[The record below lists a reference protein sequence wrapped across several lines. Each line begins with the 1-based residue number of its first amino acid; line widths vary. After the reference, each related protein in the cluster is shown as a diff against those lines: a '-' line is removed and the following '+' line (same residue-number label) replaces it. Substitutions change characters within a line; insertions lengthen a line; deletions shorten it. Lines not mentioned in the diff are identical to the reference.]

1 MKSLTITL
9 FFILFVIQ
17 ISFSQND
24 SLINKVN
31 TGELSSEEIYSRC
44 SDAVVLVY
52 QYDRA
57 NALLGYGSGVIVSS
71 RGLVYTNYHVVE
83 HASRIEVRNGN
94 EIFDSVAFA
103 GFDPFNDAVLL
114 KLPEGNYPFINIS
127 KDNDYK
133 IGSNIYA
140 LGNPQGYAKTF
151 SYGVISAIRT
161 NENAAKIQISAPI
174 SPGSSGG
181 ALLNS
186 RGELIGIT
194 SNSVTTGQNMNFAIP
209 VNIFVNI
216 PVIDLTNTEQTFL
229 IKQMFSL
236 YTSSERISFDSTVII
251 ISQYCDL
258 YNNDTAKWE
267 FAGQFYS
274 NRGEYDSA
282 IACYSR
288 GIELNN
294 TNKFLF
300 KYRADCYAQKS
311 DTVKALSDYQS
322 SITLC
327 NTYLEAYIDR
337 AKYFNYTLKDYKRA
351 IDDYDMVLKINPE
364 YDFVYTEKASCKLNM
379 NDKQGAIQELSNSL
393 LWKDDNPVLYKMRA
407 EIYSA
412 LKMYDEAIDDYD
424 IVLYKSPMEI
434 DAYLSR
440 AILYSKIDDPVSAI
454 RDYQEYIKYN
464 ADDPTAYNNMA
475 YAYMSIED
483 YDIAEYNFNQALKY
497 NKYHFDS
504 YIGLSILNIRQGKIK
519 NSINNMCK
527 AIEIKDILLN
537 GMPGIVNLESGGWF
551 WDDNEKKDIKKIFK
565 IMGINNRK
573 VEPSENKE
581 PKSRRVKREAA
592 ERNIE

>member
-1 MKSLTITL
+1 MKTL
-9 FFILFVIQ
+9 ILVSILILFVAPCI
-17 ISFSQND
+17 FTQND
-24 SLINKVN
+24 SLLSEINQNV
-31 TGELSSEEIYSRC
+31 LSSEEIYTKC

-57 NALLGYGSGVIVSS
+57 NSLLGYGSGVIVSS

-83 HASRIEVRNGN
+83 RASRIEVRNGN

-114 KLPEGNYPFINIS
+114 KLPEGNYPFINVS
-127 KDNDYK
+127 KDNEYK
-133 IGSNIYA
+133 IGSSIYA

-161 NENAAKIQISAPI
+161 IENAAKIQISAPI
-174 SPGSSGG
+174 SSGSSGG

-186 RGELIGIT
+186 KGELIGIT

-209 VNIFVNI
+209 VKIFVDI
-216 PVIDLTNTEQTFL
+216 PVIDLADTEQAFL
-229 IKQMFSL
+229 LKQMFSL
-236 YTSSERISFDSTVII
+236 YTSSERISFDSTVLI

-258 YNNDTAKWE
+258 YKNETAKWE

-274 NRGEYDSA
+274 KQGEYDSA

-337 AKYFNYTLKDYKRA
+337 ANYFQYTLKDYKSA
-351 IDDYDMVLKINPE
+351 IDDYNMVLKINPE
-364 YDFVYTEKASCKLNM
+364 YDFVYTEKASCKLNL

-407 EIYSA
+407 EIYST

-434 DAYLSR
+434 EAYLSR

-454 RDYQEYIKYN
+454 RDYQEYLKYN
-464 ADDPTAYNNMA
+464 VDEPTAYNNMA

-504 YIGLSILNIRQGKIK
+504 YIGLSILNIRQGNIK
-519 NSINNMCK
+519 NSIDNMCK
-527 AIEIKDILLN
+527 AIEIKDILIN

-551 WDDNEKKDIKKIFK
+551 WDENEKKDMKKIFK
-565 IMGINNRK
+565 IMGITDRE
-573 VEPSENKE
+573 VEPTESKE

-592 ERNIE
+592 ERNIQ